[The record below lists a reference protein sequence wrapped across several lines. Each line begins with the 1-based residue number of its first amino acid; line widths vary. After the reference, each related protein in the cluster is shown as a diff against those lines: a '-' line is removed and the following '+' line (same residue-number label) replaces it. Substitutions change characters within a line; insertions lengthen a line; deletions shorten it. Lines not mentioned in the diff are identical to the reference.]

1 MAVAVKKEKTK
12 FAPVREVLSEEDH
25 DNYTKFQDTSKLEW
39 FCRTSNHKK
48 FKSHSLLKA
57 VRNPTET
64 RIETQTLYFTDLT
77 NDKCGFIQLLYSSV
91 MGGIYKGFQ
100 LNFKVFKASSSDESE
115 ENIDIW
121 ESFKIENIKDF
132 DTLRV
137 ESDNV
142 IFHFVPLKDASS
154 DGFAQLSIKI
164 DIPKGSASN
173 CPLKDLKVDMVVNLQ
188 EGFVINPDGSNY
200 YLDKS
205 ISLEDLA
212 KRGSSATSKRMIR
225 HVFVPRGFCNGTI
238 SYKKNGQPVY
248 LSLKDTPMLYL
259 DAVQGL
265 IPNKAASKWNFL
277 CFNGKKLSTMCIEF
291 TTTKEYGSTTVTIW
305 AVSDKDKILEVGS
318 SVNDHAVKFPTTQ
331 EDEQNGWKYPTSIT
345 FPRGFE
351 EANLRLVNRYDI
363 MGELPAIIKSIAEN
377 LANMKPFIYQF
388 CQRSKFEDDEGI
400 SIIESTFI
408 S

>member
-1 MAVAVKKEKTK
+1 MAVAIKKEKTK
-12 FAPVREVLSEEDH
+12 FAPVKEVLSEKDH
-25 DNYTKFQDTSKLEW
+25 ANYTKFQDTSKLEW

-77 NDKCGFIQLLYSSV
+77 NGKCGLIQLLYSSV

-100 LNFKVFKASSSDESE
+100 LNFKIFKASSEENSE
-115 ENIDIW
+115 EDIDIW
-121 ESFKIENIKDF
+121 ESFKIDNIKDF
-132 DTLRV
+132 DTLKV

-142 IFHFVPLKDASS
+142 TFHFVPLENSS
-154 DGFAQLSIKI
+154 SSGFAQLLIKI
-164 DIPKGSASN
+164 DIPKGSTS
-173 CPLKDLKVDMVVNLQ
+173 CLLKDLKVDITVNLQ
-188 EGFVINPDGSNY
+188 EGFIINPDGSNY

-205 ISLEDLA
+205 ISLKELA
-212 KRGSSATSKRMIR
+212 KRDSSSTSRKMIR

-238 SYKKNGQPVY
+238 SYKKNDKPVK
-248 LSLKDTPMLYL
+248 LDLKDTPMLYL

-277 CFNGKKLSTMCIEF
+277 CFNGEKRSMMCIEF

-318 SVNDHAVKFPTTQ
+318 SVNDHAVKFPSTK
-331 EDEQNGWKYPTSIT
+331 EDKQNGWKYPTSIS

-351 EANLRLVNRYDI
+351 ESNLRLVNRYDI
-363 MGELPAIIKSIAEN
+363 MSELPAFIRSIAEN

-388 CQRSKFEDDEGI
+388 CQKSKFDDDEGV

-408 S
+408 N

>member
-1 MAVAVKKEKTK
+1 MAIAIKKEKTK

-48 FKSHSLLKA
+48 FKSHSLWKA
-57 VRNPTET
+57 VKNPTET

-100 LNFKVFKASSSDESE
+100 LNFKIFKASSKDESE

-132 DTLRV
+132 DTLKV

-142 IFHFVPLKDASS
+142 SFHFVPLENPSS
-154 DGFAQLSIKI
+154 NGFAQLLIKI
-164 DIPKGSASN
+164 DIPKGSTSSL
-173 CPLKDLKVDMVVNLQ
+173 LKDLKVDVTVNLQ
-188 EGFVINPDGSNY
+188 EGFIINPDGSNY
-200 YLDKS
+200 YLDNS
-205 ISLEDLA
+205 ISLDEL
-212 KRGSSATSKRMIR
+212 SKRDPSSTSRRMVR

-238 SYKKNGQPVY
+238 SYKKKDKLVKLDLN
-248 LSLKDTPMLYL
+248 DTPMLYL

-277 CFNGKKLSTMCIEF
+277 CFNGRKRSMMCIEF

-305 AVSDKDKILEVGS
+305 AVSDKEKILEVGS
-318 SVNDHAVKFPTTQ
+318 SVNDHAVKFPSTQ
-331 EDEQNGWKYPTSIT
+331 EDKQNGWKYPTSIA

-351 EANLRLVNRYDI
+351 ESNLRLVNRYDI
-363 MGELPAIIKSIAEN
+363 MGEVPAFIRSIAEN

-388 CQRSKFEDDEGI
+388 CQRSKFEDDEGV

-408 S
+408 N